1 MPGVSDVLSLIAARN
16 LAIRLEERTILSNVD
31 FSIREGE
38 IVTVV
43 GPNGS
48 GKSTFM
54 RALVGALAPAQGTVT
69 RRAGLR
75 IGYVPQVLHID
86 RTLPLTVA
94 RFLSLPTR
102 RSKAEIDT
110 ALTETGLPPKIAAQ
124 QVSALSGGQFQR
136 VLLARALLGD
146 PHLLVLDEPTKGLD
160 QPGVA
165 AFYLLVEEVRQRLGC
180 AVLMVSHDL
189 HVVMSASDRVI
200 CINGHICCEGAPVTV
215 SKAPEYLALF
225 GQGTQ
230 GALALYQHD
239 HGHDHSHDDP
249 HGHSHGER
257 S

>member
-1 MPGVSDVLSLIAARN
+1 MSLITAQN
-16 LAIRLEERTILSNVD
+16 LTIRLEGRTILHDVD
-31 FSIREGE
+31 FTINESE

-54 RALVGALAPAQGTVT
+54 RALVGALTPARGTVT

-75 IGYVPQVLHID
+75 IGYVPQTLHID
-86 RTLPLTVA
+86 QTLPLTVS

-102 RSKAEIDT
+102 RNGREINA
-110 ALTETGLPPKIAAQ
+110 ALTETGLPPEIAVQ

-165 AFYLLVEEVRQRLGC
+165 AFYLLVEEVRRRLGC

-200 CINGHICCEGAPVTV
+200 CINGHICCEGAPVVV
-215 SKAPEYLALF
+215 SKAPEYRAMF
-225 GQGTQ
+225 GQGTR

-239 HGHDHSHDDP
+239 HDHSHGAGP
-249 HGHSHGER
+249 
-257 S
+257 